1 MVVYTHGY
9 SHIHTLTLMHCRALL
24 ELLDTFTSDLRSR
37 GLPKPGP
44 EGSGVV
50 MSSAADIFV
59 FYKKCLV
66 QCSSLS
72 TGKPLLELTEIFK
85 KYLREYTTRILAAY
99 TPK

>member
-1 MVVYTHGY
+1 MFV
-9 SHIHTLTLMHCRALL
+9 
-24 ELLDTFTSDLRSR
+24 SDLKSQ

-50 MSSAADIFV
+50 LSSVADLFV

-72 TGKPLLELTEIFK
+72 TGKPLLELTDIFK
-85 KYLREYTTRILAAY
+85 EYLREYTTKILAAY
-99 TPK
+99 TLK